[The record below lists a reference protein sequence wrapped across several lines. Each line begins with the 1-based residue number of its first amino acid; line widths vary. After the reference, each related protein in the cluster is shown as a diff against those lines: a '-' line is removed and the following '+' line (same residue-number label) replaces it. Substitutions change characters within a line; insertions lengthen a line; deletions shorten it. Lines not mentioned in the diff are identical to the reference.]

1 MGLIDSGRWKSV
13 LIIASVKI
21 LQRIGTKRIYV
32 DIQKEMY
39 YE

>member
-13 LIIASVKI
+13 LIIVLVKI
-21 LQRIGTKRIYV
+21 LQRMRTKRIYV
-32 DIQKEMY
+32 DIQKGMY

>member
-13 LIIASVKI
+13 LIIVLVKI
-21 LQRIGTKRIYV
+21 LQRMRTKRIYV